1 MKSIWYCSSFQQEKF
16 INNSR
21 SKFSNNF
28 DVDDL
33 KSIDYGEIEVAI
45 KNIYFDEENIE
56 EKMSGRKWSKD
67 KKY

>member
-45 KNIYFDEENIE
+45 KNIYFDEEKI
-56 EKMSGRKWSKD
+56 
-67 KKY
+67 